1 MRFKVFALSIIFLL
15 RLCSG
20 ISNLYEYINDSYGE
34 DGKKLLKNHENQH
47 KKRTKAELDLSFL
60 CKCKI
65 YNIFPKFLQFK
76 LYKKVLQSSSFY
88 RKWQNK
94 LLSREIHYKKKTI
107 SSLTT
112 QIEQSEDIIIRTFTY
127 IDYIV
132 IKRHVRQNLSKF
144 EKHTIDIH
152 NRKLQQLGIHNN
164 ITPCDPDKTVFNYS
178 KVNISHRIKTLLA
191 YGLDFC
197 LPVYKLDFYKY
208 FLPIESIVSRI
219 KFLNLHRDINFSE
232 FINKFH
238 AISHKYFYNFNAFKI
253 FSSVFSKKDIDDI
266 RTLASNKEIIICK
279 PDKGRG
285 VIILDKATYV
295 SQMYKLLSDNTKFE
309 KITNYSFAKYTL
321 KIEDKINNMLRKLKR
336 LNTISTDIYNKL
348 FCTGTTPGI
357 LYGLPKIHKIDF
369 SHKFQFRPIFAAYS
383 TPAYNISKYLVSYLS
398 PLANNEYTVDNSYTF
413 VSHLSNVA
421 YSDNLYMTS
430 FDVSNLYTNI
440 PLMETINIILDSL
453 FTNVADT
460 FIGMSRSLFKLFLE
474 MCVTNSFFIFN
485 GELFKQTDG
494 LGMGLP
500 LAPTF
505 ANIFMSYHEKKFLN
519 NCPAEFSPVFY
530 RRYVDDTFV
539 LFRSKNHA
547 NLFYNYI
554 NNQHSNLSFTMEVEA
569 NGRLPFLD
577 VTVTKSC
584 NSFNTS
590 VYRKPSNSN
599 LTISFFSF
607 CSFNFKLN
615 SIKSLLSRAYGIC
628 SNYNLLHEEFQYIRN
643 LFHMNGFGRQF
654 IDKQI
659 GNFLSKK
666 FNSSCRAAN
675 DKQKLY
681 FTLPYFG
688 SQSDELRT
696 EISKLM
702 HSYFNNI
709 SFQLILCN
717 PYKLGNFFTY
727 KDKISKGMRSSLV
740 YKYCCAR
747 CASEYVGSTS
757 RALATRVAE
766 HAGRSFRTNRV
777 LTNPPNSN
785 IYEHANN
792 CDTPINLDNFSIL
805 NSCRNNSDLHV
816 LESLY
821 IYKLK
826 PVLNSSQSAIPL
838 HIVNK

>member
-1 MRFKVFALSIIFLL
+1 MKLRVFIFSIIFLL

-20 ISNLYEYINDSYGE
+20 ISNLYEYINNNYGE
-34 DGKKLLKNHENQH
+34 EGKKLFRNYENHQR
-47 KKRTKAELDLSFL
+47 KRTKSQLDLSFL
-60 CKCKI
+60 HKCKI

-76 LYKKVLQSSSFY
+76 LYKKVLHSASFY
-88 RKWQNK
+88 KKWQNK
-94 LLSREIHYKKKTI
+94 LLNLEIHNKKKVI
-107 SSLTT
+107 STLTT
-112 QIEQSEDIIIRTFTY
+112 QIKHCENSVDNTFSY
-127 IDYIV
+127 IDAIIV
-132 IKRHVRQNLSKF
+132 KRHIRNNLSKF
-144 EKHTIDIH
+144 EKHTSDIH
-152 NRKLQQLGIHNN
+152 NRKLQKLGIYNN
-164 ITPCDPDKTVFNYS
+164 ISPCDPDKTVYNYS
-178 KVNISHRIKTLLA
+178 NVNISHRTKTLLA

-219 KFLNLHRDINFSE
+219 KFLNLHIGINFSE

-238 AISHKYFYNFNAFKI
+238 AISHKYFYNFNSFKI
-253 FSSVFSKKDIDDI
+253 FSAVFTKRDINEI
-266 RTLASNKEIIICK
+266 KTLASNKDIIICK

-285 VIILDKATYV
+285 VVILDKATYV
-295 SQMYKLLSDNTKFE
+295 TQMHKLLSDTSKFE
-309 KITNYSFAKYTL
+309 KITNFNFAKYTL
-321 KIEDKINNMLRKLKR
+321 KIEDKINNFLRKLKR
-336 LNTISTDIYNKL
+336 VNNISTEIYNKL
-348 FCTGTTPGI
+348 FCTGTNPGI

-369 SHKFQFRPIFAAYS
+369 LQKFQFRPIFAAYN
-383 TPAYNISKYLVSYLS
+383 TPAYNISKYLVPHLS
-398 PLANNEYTVDNSYTF
+398 PLANNEYTINNSYSF
-413 VSHLSNVA
+413 VSHLSSVTYNN
-421 YSDNLYMTS
+421 NLFMAS

-440 PLMETINIILDSL
+440 PLVETINIILSAL
-453 FTNVADT
+453 FSNAGDT
-460 FIGMSRSLFKLFLE
+460 FIGMSRSFFKLFLE

-485 GELFKQTDG
+485 GELFRQRDG

-505 ANIFMSYHEKKFLN
+505 ANIFMSHHEKKFLN

-539 LFRSKNHA
+539 LFRDQSHA
-547 NLFYNYI
+547 NLFLNYI
-554 NNQHSNLSFTMEVEA
+554 NNQHNNISFTMEVEA
-569 NGRLPFLD
+569 DGTLPFLD
-577 VTVTKSC
+577 VTITKSC

-599 LTISFFSF
+599 LTISYFSF

-628 SNYNLLHEEFQYIRN
+628 SNYDLLNREFEYIKQ
-643 LFHMNGFGRQF
+643 LFHMNGFGKHF
-654 IDKQI
+654 VDLQI
-659 GNFLSKK
+659 GKFLSKK
-666 FNSSCRAAN
+666 FTISRPNV
-675 DKQKLY
+675 DEKQKLY
-681 FTLPYFG
+681 FTIPYFG
-688 SQSDELRT
+688 SQSEELRT

-702 HSYFNNI
+702 HKYFNNI
-709 SFQLILCN
+709 SFQLVLCN
-717 PYKLGNFFTY
+717 PYKLGNFFSY

-766 HAGRSFRTNRV
+766 HAGRSYRTNRI

-792 CDTPINLDNFSIL
+792 CDSPITLENFSIL
-805 NSCRNNSDLHV
+805 NSCNNISDLHI

-821 IYKLK
+821 IYKLH
-826 PVLNSSQSAIPL
+826 PVLNGSQSAVPL
-838 HIVNK
+838 NIVNK